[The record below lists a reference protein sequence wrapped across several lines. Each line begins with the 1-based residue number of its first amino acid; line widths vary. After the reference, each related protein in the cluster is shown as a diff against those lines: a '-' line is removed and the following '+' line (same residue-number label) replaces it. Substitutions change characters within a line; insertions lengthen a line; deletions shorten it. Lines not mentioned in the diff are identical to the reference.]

1 MSQEGKAGQAEVQE
15 IANRTDTLS
24 YALLAEINTFH
35 NQRVKDMKTAHQ
47 HFLQEQITFY
57 QKVSKGVSDLK
68 VCLDYCENLVR
79 SCGKIEFLFSCRNR
93 TVLLTEKPVQVL
105 S

>member
-15 IANRTDTLS
+15 IANRTDAIS
-24 YALLAEINTFH
+24 YAVLAEINTFH

-68 VCLDYCENLVR
+68 VLSQDYCENPVR
-79 SCGKIEFLFSCRNR
+79 SCEKLNFLF
-93 TVLLTEKPVQVL
+93 T
-105 S
+105 

>member
-68 VCLDYCENLVR
+68 VCLDYCENPAR

-93 TVLLTEKPVQVL
+93 TVLFTEKPVQVL

>member
-57 QKVSKGVSDLK
+57 QKVSKVVSDLK
-68 VCLDYCENLVR
+68 VCLDYYENSAR
-79 SCGKIEFLFSCRNR
+79 SC
-93 TVLLTEKPVQVL
+93 EKLNFCFPAKQNFCTH
-105 S
+105 